1 MCYSCSI
8 SCHGD
13 HNLVELF
20 TKRHFRC
27 DCGTEKFKAMACKL
41 DPKTEGHIKSLNQYN
56 HNYLGRFCWYGKET
70 AFLFFE
76 VILSDLTNA

>member
-27 DCGTEKFKAMACKL
+27 DCGTDKFKTMACKL
-41 DPKTEGHIKSLNQYN
+41 DPKTDGHIKSLNQYN
-56 HNYLGRFCWYGKET
+56 HNYLGRFCWYEPTKLHFFS
-70 AFLFFE
+70 FLHDP
-76 VILSDLTNA
+76 L